1 MVKGNDV
8 IGLKVITKADGRII
22 SDVTDIVYTPKD
34 NKVHALI
41 IEEGG
46 FFSDAQILL
55 IEDVLSIGKDAVIIE
70 SAEQIRKASSVP
82 QPISTIASNS
92 QYLTKSMVVTEE
104 GTQLGKITDIYFEE
118 TTGNVEEFE
127 VSEGVMKNVHSG
139 KKRFKVEDI
148 VTIGEDVTIVKVDA
162 EQKFQQ
168 QAEEQGVKG
177 ALNKTTTS
185 AQEHGPRI
193 MDQVKAKAGELGEKV
208 QQKTDEIKESPQTQ
222 KIVADIQQKTQQ
234 AKDKADEL
242 TTQAKEK
249 AQEKKEEYDN
259 SKTQGSP
266 STFMGMAGGKSEKHK
281 VETQIVKPGVGSVYQ
296 SEEVE
301 TKS

>member
-104 GTQLGKITDIYFEE
+104 GTQLGKITDIYFDE

-148 VTIGEDVTIVKVDA
+148 VTIGEEVTIVKVDA

-222 KIVADIQQKTQQ
+222 KIVADIKQKTQQ

-266 STFMGMAGGKSEKHK
+266 STYMGMAGGKSEKHK

>member
-104 GTQLGKITDIYFEE
+104 GTQLGKITDIYFDE

-185 AQEHGPRI
+185 AQQHGPRI

-208 QQKTDEIKESPQTQ
+208 QQKTDEIKESPQTK
-222 KIVADIQQKTQQ
+222 KIVADIKQKTQQ

-242 TTQAKEK
+242 GTQAKEK

-266 STFMGMAGGKSEKHK
+266 STYMGMAGGKSEKHK